1 MRFSIFRLA
10 RESLSGHRRWP
21 RHWRVG
27 QPRGRHDVIVVGAG
41 GHGLATAYHLAHDH
55 GIRDV
60 LVLERGW
67 LGGGNTGRNTTVVR
81 ANYFFSP
88 SAAFYLRSMQMF
100 ASLSER
106 LNFNIMFSP
115 RGLIQIAHSRH
126 ELESLRRWYNA
137 MRLNGISAE
146 WLNRNAVLEALPRL
160 DGSPE
165 ARFPVHGGY
174 LHHGAGIARHDAVAW
189 GYARAASA
197 LGVQIVEQCPVLR
210 IEHNGG
216 RVTAVTTAAG
226 RIECGAVVLAV
237 AGRTS
242 ELARTAGLQL
252 PIASYP
258 LQAFV
263 SEPVKPVLDR
273 VVISGVAHVYLSQS
287 DKGELVVG
295 SDMDPFA
302 SYGQHGSQEVL
313 ERSVASLLALF
324 PGFSRLRMLRRWAGT
339 VDVTP
344 DRSPILGGTS
354 LDGLFLS
361 AGWGTGGF
369 KAIPAGGETLARTIA
384 TGRVDPLIR
393 DFSLDRF
400 AQGAL
405 VDEGAAASVAH

>member
-1 MRFSIFRLA
+1 MKFSALRLA
-10 RESLSGHRRWP
+10 REALAGHRRWP

-27 QPRGRHDVIVVGAG
+27 AARARHDVVIVGAG
-41 GHGLATAYHLAHDH
+41 GHGLATAYHLAQDH

-81 ANYFFSP
+81 ANYFYSP
-88 SAAFYLRSMQMF
+88 SAAFYRHSMQRY
-100 ASLSER
+100 ATLGER
-106 LNFNIMFSP
+106 LNFNVMFSP
-115 RGLIQIAHSRH
+115 RGLVQIAHSRH
-126 ELESLRRWYNA
+126 ELESVRRWYNA
-137 MRLNGISAE
+137 LHLNGVDAE
-146 WLNRNAVLEALPRL
+146 WLDREALLAALPGL
-160 DGSPE
+160 DGSSD

-174 LHHGAGIARHDAVAW
+174 LHHGAGVARHDAVAW

-197 LGVQIVEQCPVLR
+197 LGVEIVEQCPVLA
-210 IEHNGG
+210 IEERGG
-216 RVTAVTTAAG
+216 RAVAVTTPQG
-226 RIECGAVVLAV
+226 RIECGALVLAV
-237 AGRTS
+237 AGHTS
-242 ELARTAGLQL
+242 ELARTAGLRL
-252 PIASYP
+252 PIVSYP

-263 SEPVKPVLDR
+263 SEPVKPLLDR

-302 SYGQHGSQEVL
+302 SYSQEGSQEVL
-313 ERSVASLLALF
+313 ERSVASLLSLF
-324 PGFSRLRMLRRWAGT
+324 PQFSRLKLLRRWAGT

-344 DRSPILGGTS
+344 DRSPILGATPIE
-354 LDGLFLS
+354 GLYLS

-384 TGRVDPLIR
+384 TRRVDPLIR
-393 DFSLDRF
+393 DFSLERF
-400 AQGAL
+400 VGGAL